1 MLWWQSV
8 EQAFL
13 TAPIELIQE
22 ANRPALY
29 RRTMSTVSTV
39 TIYTMHKTKNDRFDA
54 KVADY

>member
-1 MLWWQSV
+1 M

-29 RRTMSTVSTV
+29 RRTMSIVSTV
-39 TIYTMHKTKNDRFDA
+39 AIYTMHKTKNDRFDA